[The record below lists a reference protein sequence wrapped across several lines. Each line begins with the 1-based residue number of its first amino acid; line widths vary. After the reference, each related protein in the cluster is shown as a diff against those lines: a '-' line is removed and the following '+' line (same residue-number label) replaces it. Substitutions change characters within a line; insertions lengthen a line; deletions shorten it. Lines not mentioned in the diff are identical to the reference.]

1 MANRIAYWNSEL
13 GLQLERYCTEEEEA
27 EITVRTS
34 ALPTEAQYIAALED
48 MFDAKAAERRY
59 ASRMTC
65 TARAGYAG
73 PFQEEA
79 TAFAIWMDTCNM
91 TAYGVMAQVLSGHRA
106 QPTLA
111 ELLDLMPTL
120 TWPPQVY

>member
-1 MANRIAYWNSEL
+1 MTRRIAYWDSALE
-13 GLQLERYCTEEEEA
+13 LQLERDATPEEEA
-27 EITVRTS
+27 QFLLEEQR
-34 ALPTEAQYIAALED
+34 LPTEREYIVALEA

-65 TARAGYAG
+65 VARAGYAG

-79 TAFAIWMDTCNM
+79 TTFAVWMDTCNM
-91 TAYGVMAQVLSGHRA
+91 TAYGIMYKVLHGQMA
-106 QPTLA
+106 QPTIAGLLA
-111 ELLDLMPTL
+111 MMPTM